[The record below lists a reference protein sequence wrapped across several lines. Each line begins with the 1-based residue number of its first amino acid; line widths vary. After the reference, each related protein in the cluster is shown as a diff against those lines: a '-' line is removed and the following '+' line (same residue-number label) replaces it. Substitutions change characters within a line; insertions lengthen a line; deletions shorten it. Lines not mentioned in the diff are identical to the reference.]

1 MEFRDLKK
9 QYQVLREE
17 MDRAVLDAMAS
28 GAYIMGPQVREL
40 EQQLAEYVGVRH
52 CLSCANGTDA
62 LTLSIKAWGIGP
74 GDAVFVP
81 DFTFFS
87 SAEVVPLEG
96 ATPVFVDVCEETF
109 NIDAADLER
118 AVKEVLADGRL
129 RPRVVVAVDLFG
141 LPADYQAVRAV
152 ADRYGLLVLEDGAQ
166 GFGGSIQMADQVGH
180 DGNVIPGTSHVM
192 AGCDRPS
199 KRTCSFGDIATT
211 SFFPAKPLGC
221 YGDGGAVFTDNDEWA
236 ALINSYRVH
245 GKGTFKYDNVRIGL
259 NSRLDTVQAA
269 VLQVKLKAFVDYELD
284 DINAA
289 AEKYTERLKDIVA
302 PPVIPAGFRSS
313 WAQYTIKLQDASQ
326 RDALQ
331 AALKAEGI
339 PSMVYYPKPLH
350 LQTAFADP
358 HVGLRPPQDD
368 SLSFRAEPQ
377 SESRNLDLCPVATS
391 LCSRVLSLPLHPY
404 ITEEQIDTVCN
415 AIRKFLR

>member
-40 EQQLAEYVGVRH
+40 EQQLAEYVGVKH
-52 CLSCANGTDA
+52 CLTCANGTDA
-62 LTLSIKAWGIGP
+62 LTLALKAWGIGP

-96 ATPVFVDVCEETF
+96 AEPVFVDVCEDTF
-109 NIDAADLER
+109 NIDASDLER
-118 AVKEVLADGRL
+118 AVKRVLAEGCL

-166 GFGGSIQMADQVGH
+166 AFGGSIQMADQVGH
-180 DGNVIPGTSHVM
+180 DENVTPSVNSVIPGLTGNLRR
-192 AGCDRPS
+192 A
-199 KRTCSFGDIATT
+199 CSFGDIATT

-236 ALINSYRVH
+236 ALIASYRFH
-245 GKGTFKYDNVRIGL
+245 GKGAFKYDNVRIGL

-269 VLQVKLKAFVDYELD
+269 VLQVKFKAFAEYELGAV
-284 DINAA
+284 NKVAA
-289 AEKYTERLKDIVA
+289 CYTEHLQGLA
-302 PPVIPAGFRSS
+302 TPVIPAGYRSS
-313 WAQYTIKLQDASQ
+313 WAQYTVRFASREE
-326 RDALQ
+326 RDTVQ

-339 PSMVYYPKPLH
+339 PAMIYYPKPLH
-350 LQTAFADP
+350 LQTAFTDFST
-358 HVGLRPPQDD
+358 RPSGYGRDD
-368 SLSFRAEPQ
+368 SVALSFRAE
-377 SESRNLDLCPVATS
+377 SRNLDICPVATS
-391 LCSRVLSLPLHPY
+391 LCERVLSLPLHSY
-404 ITEEQIDTVCN
+404 MTNEEIETVCGV
-415 AIRKFLR
+415 IRKTLR